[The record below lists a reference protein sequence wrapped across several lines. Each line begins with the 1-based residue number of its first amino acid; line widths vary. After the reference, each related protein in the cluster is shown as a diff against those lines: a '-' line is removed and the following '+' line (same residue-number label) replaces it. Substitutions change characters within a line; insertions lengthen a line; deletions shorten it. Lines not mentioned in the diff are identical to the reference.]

1 MTNEELRQRLTDSI
15 IKCDMENYVLELLPE
30 RPSVIRTAEIIA
42 SHLIAN
48 GVTIRERGEW
58 ICKYISTFP
67 QYEPDQYCCS
77 NCGCIK
83 NFDYNFCPNCG
94 ADMRGGNDE

>member
-42 SHLIAN
+42 DYLIAN

-58 ICKYISTFP
+58 GKISHIS
-67 QYEPDQYCCS
+67 DASCS
-77 NCGCIK
+77 KCGRSPK
-83 NFDYNFCPNCG
+83 MLFGYLPEFCPHCG
-94 ADMRGGNDE
+94 ADMRGVKDE